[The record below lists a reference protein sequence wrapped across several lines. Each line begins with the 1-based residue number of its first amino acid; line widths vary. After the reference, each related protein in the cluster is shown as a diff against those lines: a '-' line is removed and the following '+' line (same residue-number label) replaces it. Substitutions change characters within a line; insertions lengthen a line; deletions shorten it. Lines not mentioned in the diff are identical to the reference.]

1 MWHANPSG
9 VHGPFLRPVIP
20 VARCCVERLP
30 ASRRIGRN
38 ERFDP
43 RREREPGSFEGGFD
57 AAHRPR
63 PDTRP
68 DVDAVVQCALRSAA
82 VSAVAEDAVDP
93 RQRFGPGA
101 VEGKVDVNQRADAA
115 ERRNGGADDLAE
127 FLLLMEF
134 AAQRSSSDGRTRRTA
149 LRRAVT
155 KI

>member
-1 MWHANPSG
+1 M
-9 VHGPFLRPVIP
+9 
-20 VARCCVERLP
+20 
-30 ASRRIGRN
+30 
-38 ERFDP
+38 
-43 RREREPGSFEGGFD
+43 
-57 AAHRPR
+57 
-63 PDTRP
+63 
-68 DVDAVVQCALRSAA
+68 DAVVQCALRSAA